1 MSLFAK
7 EMFSAVCEPMS
18 MHAFK
23 VQSHPRFI
31 NRVNG
36 ALFEPVS
43 QFPVDKT
50 VCLKIIQQSLQLS
63 IKSSCREWSDY
74 YYLAKVQRKL
84 DKPAG
89 LVMETMASACRSAFK
104 TNMWTILLSLIIIW
118 FPLH

>member
-1 MSLFAK
+1 M
-7 EMFSAVCEPMS
+7 
-18 MHAFK
+18 
-23 VQSHPRFI
+23 QSHPRFI

-43 QFPVDKT
+43 QFPAVDKT

-89 LVMETMASACRSAFK
+89 WLWKQWLQRVGVKQTCGQYY
-104 TNMWTILLSLIIIW
+104 
-118 FPLH
+118 